1 MTKNLFIHVNHP
13 WWLQSRKVSLSN
25 FSDSSAVDVRLP
37 DGEPAPERLER
48 VKAVLEFFPRSRAKN
63 PTRDEGGYKTLTDLI
78 PKEIEA

>member
-48 VKAVLEFFPRSRAKN
+48 VKAKQEFSRK
-63 PTRDEGGYKTLTDLI
+63 RDTPNEARYKL
-78 PKEIEA
+78 